1 MAATNIPIIVQ
12 GNSFNLAIPLQ
23 IYVIQNNEM
32 VLQDYTPDPTD
43 DVSIQLKGCRRNY
56 TYTPTV
62 EGNVAKVYLTGNELA
77 DNYSIVVSIV
87 KANGERLRSFRTDQ
101 FFIVESSDDLTQADI
116 IAGLED
122 NVIYLQPQYFIA
134 GEDGRGIVSVAKT
147 STSGLVDTYTITYT
161 DNTTSTFQVTNGAL
175 QPVIVDI
182 EGDVTNAPD
191 EEDLTSENNGNHD
204 VLKFK
209 DKAYMPTIASG
220 LGRQYLRKNF
230 VNGVN
235 KLTQAMIAD
244 ANTIYHIQYDY
255 DLGGETITMPANSA
269 LKIDGGK
276 IDNGKII
283 FQDTS
288 IESDKECF
296 GEDLEIEGK
305 VLQEANPDWFVGSDA
320 DKIEKA
326 IDVFGVVKLAAR
338 DYLIDRTI
346 NVQHSFR
353 LNGCGIPSNFGNFA
367 TPSKSNDYSSSRLI
381 PIADIGNILACVE
394 PSGRYVSFVLSGV
407 SFVRPTSEA
416 WYNDYKSLTTNV
428 NGFAISTPNGPS
440 RPAVIE
446 NCNFSRLN
454 YGIYIYDANPSL
466 NRSTNI
472 SRLLI
477 TGCNLSLNKQGIHAE
492 GRHTLGGVMI
502 MTNVIEQNTE
512 YGIYA
517 YNPEGSAFDGD
528 YVISGFAE
536 ITDNLMEGQPNPLYC
551 SIGRCTLIFKGNYF
565 EKANS
570 TTNIR
575 VWRGGS
581 LTYGFQT
588 LILDSNTA
596 STNLGDGV
604 VYDLAGLTLIDRDNG
619 NAGGSLL
626 MRNVKIVG
634 NTNKK
639 ILTASYCGYT
649 PALDNTVQPLLKM
662 AITPNYI
669 YDGKVQLGYVASSV
683 AVTSLTLTEA
693 LPAGN
698 YTLVVFGR
706 RLAATLR
713 KTVSGTASIIFDY
726 TPISPI
732 GSSEYTL
739 NEKAF
744 TLDEA
749 IPAGSILK
757 FGVQAGSGEFSGVA
771 IYANDGTP
779 HSLYSFN
786 TMDYVNDTIGEVVNP
801 QIGVERYDSTAGK
814 IVRIADIIDGKA
826 VWKDLDG
833 FTPALSR
840 GTTVQRP
847 TATLGIDD
855 IGFEYFD
862 TDITKEMAFTFTIGT
877 EVINLQRSGNTTYYE
892 TNPFANGDFA
902 RVIVIS
908 GYTLLNKIEIAF
920 VKAENDETD
929 AIYIQDGL
937 VYTHPSDYVAQ
948 GFIVAPDPSVYTK
961 IKLINNGSGYRRF
974 RFYEASPSWIEADGA
989 VAGVARSGD
998 TASRPAS
1005 ADIYVG
1011 FQYWD
1016 TDLGKMIAWNGSAW
1030 VNLDGSALS

>member
-23 IYVIQNNEM
+23 IYVIQDNEM
-32 VLQDYTPDPTD
+32 VLQDYTPLSTD

-116 IAGLED
+116 IEGLED

-134 GEDGRGIVSVAKT
+134 GEDGRGIISVTKT
-147 STSGLVDTYTITYT
+147 ATSGLVDTYTITYT

-191 EEDLTSENNGNHD
+191 EEDLTSVNNGNHD
-204 VLKFK
+204 VLKFN

-220 LGRQYLRKNF
+220 MGRKYLRKNF
-230 VNGVN
+230 VNGIN
-235 KLTQAMIAD
+235 KLTQAMVAD

-255 DLGGETITMPANSA
+255 DLDGATITMPANSA
-269 LKIDGGK
+269 LKVDGGK
-276 IDNGKII
+276 INNGKIV

-305 VLQEANPDWFVGSDA
+305 VLQEANPDWFSGSDA

-346 NVQHSFR
+346 NVQHSFT
-353 LNGCGIPSNFGNFA
+353 LKGCGIPSNFGNYA

-416 WYNDYKSLTTNV
+416 WYNDYQSLTTNV
-428 NGFAISTPNGPS
+428 NGFAFSTPNGPS

-454 YGIYIYDANPSL
+454 YGIYIFDGNPSL

-477 TGCNLSLNKQGIHAE
+477 TGCNISVNREGIHIE
-492 GRHTLGGVMI
+492 GHISAGGI
-502 MTNVIEQNTE
+502 CINSNVIEQNSV

-517 YNPEGSAFDGD
+517 DNPTGSYFESKG
-528 YVISGFAE
+528 VINGYCE
-536 ITDNLMEGQPNPLYC
+536 ISNNLMEGQENPLYC
-551 SIGRCTLIFKGNYF
+551 SLTRSTIIFKGNYF
-565 EKANS
+565 EYSNHTS
-570 TTNIR
+570 TVT
-575 VWRGGS
+575 VKGKGG
-581 LTYGFQT
+581 LHRKYQT
-588 LILDSNTA
+588 LILDSNHA
-596 STNLGDGV
+596 SSGSVL
-604 VYDLAGLTLIDRDNG
+604 YDLSALIVIDRDNG
-619 NAGGSLL
+619 NAGGTLL
-626 MRNVKIVG
+626 LNNVLIDG
-634 NTNKK
+634 ETNKK
-639 ILTASYCGYT
+639 VRTSVFANYMPSENAS
-649 PALDNTVQPLLKM
+649 QPLLIKKM
-662 AITPNYI
+662 PINYI
-669 YDGKVQLGYVASSV
+669 YDKKVQLRSFDTNITAYKRLDAP
-683 AVTSLTLTEA
+683 LQ
-693 LPAGN
+693 AGN
-698 YTLVVFGR
+698 YTLVIFGCNM
-706 RLAATLR
+706 
-713 KTVSGTASIIFDY
+713 TASLSSYYNGVTTVIFNQSYIIPD
-726 TPISPI
+726 
-732 GSSEYTL
+732 SSFSVGERAFTL
-739 NEKAF
+739 NEAMPVGSYF
-744 TLDEA
+744 HLTVYAGA
-749 IPAGSILK
+749 IC
-757 FGVQAGSGEFSGVA
+757 SGFA
-771 IYANDGTP
+771 IYEDDGTP
-779 HSLYSFN
+779 HYRYSFDL
-786 TMDYVNDTIGEVVNP
+786 TDYAADIDGEVVNP

-814 IVRIADIIDGKA
+814 VVRIADIIDGKA
-826 VWKDLDG
+826 VWKDLEG

-840 GTTVQRP
+840 GTTAERP
-847 TATLGIDD
+847 ANLICNADD
-855 IGFEYFD
+855 GFEYHD
-862 TDITKEMAFTFTIGT
+862 VTINKDITAITKMIPQNTEITTIGKET
-877 EVINLQRSGNTTYYE
+877 KYV
-892 TNPFANGDFA
+892 TNPFVDGKYTLSFTTHGNSYLNIWMSKGNPEESDADLKKIVTNQASQATMTVTIEDATEYPYLKLVNGDSKTLTIA
-902 RVIVIS
+902 IIAKEGIVW
-908 GYTLLNKIEIAF
+908 
-920 VKAENDETD
+920 
-929 AIYIQDGL
+929 Q
-937 VYTHPSDYVAQ
+937 
-948 GFIVAPDPSVYTK
+948 
-961 IKLINNGSGYRRF
+961 
-974 RFYEASPSWIEADGA
+974 EADGA
-989 VAGVARSGD
+989 TAGVKRNGATSE
-998 TASRPAS
+998 RPAS
-1005 ADIYVG
+1005 TDIYVG

-1016 TDLGKMIAWNGSAW
+1016 TDLGKMIAYNGSAW